1 MHPNI
6 GRVIWALRR
15 ERGIRQ
21 KELADLA
28 DLKQPNLSRIEA
40 GNVAPRKATLVKIAN
55 AFKMDYKELVSD
67 KTYVDLEA
75 RWGTKLN
82 APIELSRPAQSV
94 LNQLPV
100 FNTLNGYHLTIDSN
114 GCPAGEAGEMVSIPG
129 LSDRAFGIRVYG
141 DAMRADGGRDSFYHG
156 DIVMLDEAE
165 PVPGCFAL
173 VQLKTG
179 FVFRKYLFDELGVI
193 RLVALNPHYPEIVAQ
208 RAERINVWVARR
220 LLRSYDHS

>member
-67 KTYVDLEA
+67 KTYIELEA
-75 RWGTKLN
+75 RWGAKLN
-82 APIELSRPAQSV
+82 APIELSRPALSAQV
-94 LNQLPV
+94 QLPV
-100 FNTLNGYHLTIDSN
+100 FNTVNGYQLTMDAN
-114 GCPAGEAGEMVSIPG
+114 GCPAGEISEMISIPG
-129 LSDRAFGIRVYG
+129 LSAAAFGIRVYG
-141 DAMRADGGRDSFYHG
+141 DAMQADNGRDSFNHG
-156 DIVMLDEAE
+156 DTVIFDKAE
-165 PVPGCFAL
+165 PAPGCFAL

-208 RAERINVWVARR
+208 PAERINVWVARR
-220 LLRSYDHS
+220 LLRSFDHA